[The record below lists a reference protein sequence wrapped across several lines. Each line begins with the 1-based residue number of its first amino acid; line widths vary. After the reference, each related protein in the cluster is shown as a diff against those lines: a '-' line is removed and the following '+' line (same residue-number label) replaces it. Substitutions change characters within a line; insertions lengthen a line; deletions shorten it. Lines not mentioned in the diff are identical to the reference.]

1 MRARRRRRYRRQG
14 KGTLELRRRFPGLPA
29 IRVSSGTHSLRI
41 FNRLDKMLCDL
52 YEAGRLDY
60 LRLLVD
66 GAVTPLALLDRVR
79 GKEYEKLPPPDEPT
93 PAPKVQLLEE
103 QVTAW
108 QTDRVGEVS
117 DDQRKNDRWAWK
129 HLLVHKLEDQT
140 VESVP
145 ARVRAERKRCK
156 AVGHFTAFNRI
167 KAAALAFLR
176 DCGYKR
182 TKVYLDVLDI
192 AVLPTA
198 PKRAGMP
205 LTPKEAL
212 AVAAALP
219 EESRRAWWTMCT
231 TGMGPG
237 ELWGWWELE
246 GGHIRIHG
254 TKRQGRDRLLP
265 LLTIPCRPMDGLTA
279 AMLRDQLEAVTEGRV
294 QPYDARRTYAKWL
307 AMAKV
312 ISIHQDAYLGHG
324 PKTMTELYQRGN
336 ERSYLDADADRLREW
351 LRGELSVAQADAM
364 STEAPAVLTEESRSP
379 HSVKLLVVSTDTS
392 MRDQLVA
399 V

>member
-1 MRARRRRRYRRQG
+1 VKPTRKRRRHTA
-14 KGTLELRRRFPGLPA
+14 KGIPELRRRFPGVPP
-29 IRVSSGTHSLRI
+29 IRVSSGTHSVRA
-41 FNRLDKMLCDL
+41 FNRLDKMLSDL
-52 YEAGRLDY
+52 YDTGRLDY

-93 PAPKVQLLEE
+93 SAPKVQLLEE

-108 QTDRVGEVS
+108 QTERVGEVS

-129 HLLVHKLEDQT
+129 HLLVHKLEDET

-145 ARVRAERKRCK
+145 ARVRAERKRCREAK
-156 AVGHFTAFNRI
+156 QFTAFNRI

-219 EESRRAWWTMCT
+219 EQSRRAWWTMCT

-246 GGHIRIHG
+246 GGHIHIHG
-254 TKRQGRDRLLP
+254 TKRHGRDRLVP
-265 LLTIPCRPMDGLTA
+265 LLSIPCRPMDGLTA
-279 AMLRDQLEAVTEGRV
+279 SMLRDQIEAATKGRV

-336 ERSYLDADADRLREW
+336 ERSYIEADAHRLREW
-351 LRGELSVAQADAM
+351 LRVELGVAQAGEV
-364 STEAPAVLTEESRSP
+364 STEALEVVTAESRSP
-379 HSVKLLVVSTDTS
+379 QPVILLAASTGVS
-392 MRDQLVA
+392 MGDQFVA